1 MINDIKTKT
10 RKIMF
15 GSVGRQKEN
24 NTKLIKYTEK
34 LFEDKNRITK
44 Y

>member
-1 MINDIKTKT
+1 
-10 RKIMF
+10 MF

-24 NTKLIKYTEK
+24 NINLIKYTEK
-34 LFEDKNRITK
+34 FFSDKNRITN